1 MAYWKQETS
10 VEDVH
15 LQVRSLFSNDADLI
29 AGFKQFL
36 PNTAATENDDDVNT
50 VGAAEDE
57 TK

>member
-15 LQVRSLFSNDADLI
+15 LQVRSLFSNDADLV
-29 AGFKQFL
+29 AGFEQFL
-36 PNTAATENDDDVNT
+36 PNAAATENDDDVNT